1 MPFRDEWDFIVYRQ
15 MSKCSAISWR
25 EKSAF
30 WCDDVLFVLDQHAE
44 YNFHSAGSLNKQ
56 SAGRYVVPLGHIIWS
71 VVTITPQMRF
81 FIWIYL
87 LKYNNNIKEKLQ
99 YQTYVKEQ

>member
-1 MPFRDEWDFIVYRQ
+1 

-25 EKSAF
+25 EQNEF
-30 WCDDVLFVLDQHAE
+30 WFDDVLFVLDQHPE
-44 YNFHSAGSLNKQ
+44 YNFHSAGSLYKQ
-56 SAGRYVVPLGHIIWS
+56 SECRHVVPLGHIIWS

-87 LKYNNNIKEKLQ
+87 FKYNSYIKEKLQ
-99 YQTYVKEQ
+99 YETYVKEQYFDEGKWQ